1 MFDDLLYS
9 PAVKVINFLV
19 QRKQESSNV
28 LKQPSIMLVRKESI
42 GSVERNIERLERVTL
57 IASSFL

>member
-9 PAVKVINFLV
+9 PAVKVTNFLV

-28 LKQPSIMLVRKESI
+28 LKQSSIMPVRKESI
-42 GSVERNIERLERVTL
+42 GSVERNIERLGRVN
-57 IASSFL
+57 ADR